1 MKKFTVIFALAGLWM
16 AGVSAQGLKVESET
30 LNYSLYVGPLKGG
43 EAKLVSR
50 KVNYQG
56 QETVRMDLIANTTKV
71 ADKIYSLHDTLTTF
85 LSMTDNRPVRFQKH
99 CYEGDDIV
107 REKADFNLLA
117 DGTYSVDMRKDYK
130 NGRVKERTETSREP
144 VYDMVSIVA
153 FARSIDPAS
162 LRVGQRLAFKL
173 ASSAEIKD
181 ESLVY
186 QGKEQVRIS
195 GKKYDCMIFRLVEPV
210 VENGK
215 TRDNDVLTIYV
226 NDDPSRTIIQMDI
239 KFKVGAAKV
248 KINP

>member
-1 MKKFTVIFALAGLWM
+1 MKKFTVIFTLACLWM
-16 AGVSAQGLKVESET
+16 AGVSAQGLKVENET

-50 KVNYQG
+50 KVNYKG
-56 QETVRMDLIANTTKV
+56 EETVRMDLIANTTKV

-85 LSMTDNRPVRFQKH
+85 LNVTDSRPVRFQKH

-130 NGRVKERTETSREP
+130 DGRVKERTEISREP

-153 FARSIDPAS
+153 FARSINPAS
-162 LRVGQRLAFKL
+162 LRVGQRLGFKL

-186 QGKEQVRIS
+186 QGKEQVKIS
-195 GKKYDCMIFRLVEPV
+195 GNKYNCMIFKLVEPV
-210 VENGK
+210 TENGRSK
-215 TRDNDVLTIYV
+215 DNDVLTIYV

>member
-1 MKKFTVIFALAGLWM
+1 MKRITVIFALASLGM

-56 QETVRMDLIANTTKV
+56 EETVRMDLIANTTKV

-85 LSMTDNRPVRFQKH
+85 LRVADSRPVRFQKH

-107 REKADFNLLA
+107 REKADFNVLS
-117 DGTYSVDMRKDYK
+117 DRTYSVAMRKDYK
-130 NGRVKERTETSREP
+130 NGRVKEHTETSREP

-153 FARSIDPAS
+153 FARSINPS
-162 LRVGQRLAFKL
+162 LLRVGQRLGFKL

-181 ESLVY
+181 ECLVY
-186 QGKEQVRIS
+186 HGKEQVKIS
-195 GKKYDCMIFRLVEPV
+195 GNKYNCMIFRLVEPV
-210 VENGK
+210 MENGK
-215 TRDNDVLTIYV
+215 SKDNNVLTIYV

>member
-130 NGRVKERTETSREP
+130 N
-144 VYDMVSIVA
+144 
-153 FARSIDPAS
+153 
-162 LRVGQRLAFKL
+162 
-173 ASSAEIKD
+173 
-181 ESLVY
+181 
-186 QGKEQVRIS
+186 
-195 GKKYDCMIFRLVEPV
+195 
-210 VENGK
+210 
-215 TRDNDVLTIYV
+215 
-226 NDDPSRTIIQMDI
+226 
-239 KFKVGAAKV
+239 
-248 KINP
+248 

>member
-16 AGVSAQGLKVESET
+16 AGVSAQSLKVESET

-43 EAKLVSR
+43 EAKLVSK

-85 LSMTDNRPVRFQKH
+85 LSLTENRPVRFQKH

-130 NGRVKERTETSREP
+130 NGRVKERTETSVEP

-153 FARSIDPAS
+153 FARSIDPSS
-162 LRVGQRLAFKL
+162 LRVGQRIGFKL

-210 VENGK
+210 MENGK

>member
-1 MKKFTVIFALAGLWM
+1 MKKFVVILTCAGLWM
-16 AGVSAQGLKVESET
+16 MPASAQNLKGGSET

-50 KVNYQG
+50 VVNYKG
-56 QETVRMDLIANTTKV
+56 VETVRMDLIANTTKV
-71 ADKIYSLHDTLTTF
+71 ADKIFSLHDTLTTF
-85 LSMTDNRPVRFQKH
+85 LGMNDSRPVHFQKH

-117 DGTYSVDMRKDYK
+117 DGTYSVSMRKDYK
-130 NGRVKERTETSREP
+130 NGRVKENTGTSKQP

-153 FARSIDPAS
+153 FARAIDAAG
-162 LRVGQRLAFKL
+162 LKAGQRLKFKL

-181 ESLVY
+181 ECLVY
-186 QGKEQVRIS
+186 QGREQVKIS

-215 TRDNDVLTIYV
+215 SKDNDVLTIYV

-239 KFKVGAAKV
+239 KFKVGSSKV

>member
-16 AGVSAQGLKVESET
+16 AGVSAQGLRVESET

>member
-1 MKKFTVIFALAGLWM
+1 MKKFIIIFALNGLWM
-16 AGVSAQGLKVESET
+16 AGVSAQGMKAENET

-71 ADKIYSLHDTLTTF
+71 ADKIYSLHDTLTTY

-99 CYEGDDIV
+99 CHEGDDIV
-107 REKADFNLLA
+107 RERADFNILG
-117 DGTYSVDMRKDYK
+117 DGTYSVAMRKDYK
-130 NGRVKERTETSREP
+130 DGRVKERTGTSREP

-153 FARSIDPAS
+153 FARCIDPSS
-162 LRVGQRLAFKL
+162 LKVGQRLGFKL

-186 QGKEQVRIS
+186 QGKEQVKIS

-210 VENGK
+210 MENGK
-215 TRDNDVLTIYV
+215 MKDNDVLTIYV

>member
-162 LRVGQRLAFKL
+162 LRVGQRLGFKL